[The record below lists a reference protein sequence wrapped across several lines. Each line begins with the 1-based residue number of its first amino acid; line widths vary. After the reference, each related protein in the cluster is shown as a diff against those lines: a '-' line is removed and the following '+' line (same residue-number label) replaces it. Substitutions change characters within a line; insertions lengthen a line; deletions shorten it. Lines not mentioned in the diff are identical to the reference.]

1 MAKSLLQLFNK
12 YTASGYRREWMTN
25 AEVLSVR
32 ADKEQRILEVKA
44 SFDRIVD
51 KDELYAAE
59 FDVRAAYDLRTVKIL
74 PTYPETFLSPDYVPQ
89 LFREAGNFRV
99 EVRCFFDGCSYVLTD
114 NSLAVTVRFPERSVQ
129 FIQNS
134 NTPFLIKNIIK
145 SEFNKDIDVTIFPST
160 EDPVPDTLFGEDYF
174 AELQRIDSQL
184 SVASRDYDKRAAEA
198 HAPAPET
205 PKPQAVYEEKL
216 PRAAT
221 LFDTVEPVRNDDGI
235 VRIGSA
241 AFDTAEAEYV
251 IGSPFQIT
259 PVTIAS
265 LDDGKRHS
273 DVVIVGQV
281 FKFTSEPTR
290 KGDKF
295 NTTFA
300 IFDGNASIESRSF
313 LTAEEHSELSAVAKV
328 GNVLALH
335 GYVKHEAKKL
345 GGIDDDMNF
354 HCQDIAKIKKLERED
369 KHEEKRIELHLH
381 TNMSTMDAII
391 PPDVAIKTA
400 KKFGMPAIAITD
412 HGNVQG
418 FPEAMIASEKLGDIK
433 VIYGLEAYFVNDMQ
447 SALYGECDG
456 RLMGEAVVFDIETTG
471 FSHTNSRIIEIGAVR
486 VKDGQIIEVF
496 DEFIN
501 PGVPIPEEI
510 TQLTS
515 ITDEMV
521 ADADPIKLVLK
532 RFLDFVGDD
541 LLIAHNANFD
551 VGFIRYA
558 SEQNG
563 YEFKNPYLDTLALSR
578 FINTDLKSHKLDAIA
593 KYYAL
598 EDFHHHRA
606 SDDAEILAHIYFCM
620 AEKLKKYN
628 ISNFSQLNAE
638 MSSNSD
644 PLKLPTYHQILLV
657 KNKAGLKNLYKLI
670 SKSYLNYYR
679 RNPRIPKSELVNH
692 REGLIIGSAC
702 EAGELYRA
710 ILDGLP
716 ESDIEAIVDFY
727 DYLEIQPIS
736 NNHFLVV
743 EGKVGSDDEL
753 RAINKRIVELGKKFN
768 KPVVATCDAHF
779 VNPEDE
785 IFRKILQAGMKFK
798 DADKDTYLYLR
809 TTEEMLE
816 EFSYLGEE
824 DAYNVVIKNTNL
836 IADMIEKVRPIP
848 EGTFTPKM
856 EGAEEELQEMCW
868 KRARSM
874 YGDDLPELV
883 SKRLSKEL
891 ESIIKHGFAVLYI
904 IAQRLVHFS
913 EQNGYLVGSRG
924 SVGSSFVATMA
935 GISEVNP
942 LPPHYWCP
950 NCRHNEFFTDGS
962 VGSGF
967 DLPDKNCP
975 KCGTKMN
982 CDGHDIPFETFLG
995 FYGDKSPDI
1004 DLNFA
1009 SGELQG
1015 KVHKY
1020 TEELFG
1026 TQNVFRAGTLG
1037 TLADK
1042 TAYGFVMKYLEE
1054 KQISVSRAEVDRL
1067 VAGCVGV
1074 KRTTGQHPG
1083 GIIVVPQ
1090 EYEVY
1095 DFTPIQHPADDPN
1108 SSIVTTHFAF
1118 SYLHDTILKLDELGH
1133 DIPAKYKLLEKF
1145 SGMDVMDVPMND
1157 KAVYELFQSTKPLG
1171 IKPEDIGGVQVG
1183 TFGLPEFGTAFV
1195 QPVVLES
1202 KPRTFADLLQV
1213 SGLTHGTDVW
1223 LGNAQDLIKNG
1234 ICDISQVIGTRDGIM
1249 LDLIRYGLE
1258 NGIAFKIM
1266 ESVRKGRGLTPEW
1279 IEEMRKHDVP
1289 EWYIE
1294 SCLKIKYMFPKAHAA
1309 AYVMSAIRVGWF
1321 KVHLPVAFYCAMF
1334 TSSVSDFDASIALSG
1349 RSNVFYELNRIKKL
1363 GREASQKEQG
1373 MVATL
1378 ELMNECLARGIKFLP
1393 VSLTESAAKEFLPAG
1408 DHAIRLPFLSLNGLG
1423 ETAALRIVE
1432 EREKSYFFSVDDLQ
1446 IRAALNKSVV
1456 EILRSQGV
1464 LDGLQETDQLS
1475 MF

>member
-1 MAKSLLQLFNK
+1 MSKNLIQLFNK
-12 YTASGYRREWMTN
+12 YTATGARRDWMGS
-25 AEVLSVR
+25 AEIISTR
-32 ADKEQRILEVKA
+32 ADKER
-44 SFDRIVD
+44 RIVEVSAAFPTVIP
-51 KDELYAAE
+51 KDELFSAE
-59 FDVRAAYDLRTVKIL
+59 NDIREAYQLNAVKIL
-74 PTYPETFLSPDYVPQ
+74 PKYPVNSFDDRYIPEIFK
-89 LFREAGNFRV
+89 EAANVRI
-99 EVRCFFDGCSYVLTD
+99 EVRCFFDGCNYTLEGDHLT
-114 NSLAVTVRFPERSVQ
+114 VTVCHPAESVK
-129 FIQNS
+129 FIDNS
-134 NTPFLIKNIIK
+134 NTPTLIENIIM
-145 SEFNKDIDVTIFPST
+145 SEFGRKISVEILPGASELRYDDSYYRELERIDVG
-160 EDPVPDTLFGEDYF
+160 LF
-174 AELQRIDSQL
+174 A
-184 SVASRDYDKRAAEA
+184 ASKDYDKRAAEGFRQSE
-198 HAPAPET
+198 APVAPDVQE
-205 PKPQAVYEEKL
+205 EEKL
-216 PRAAT
+216 PRAASLYET
-221 LFDTVEPVRNDDGI
+221 ENEAYNDGGI
-235 VRIGSA
+235 VKIGTSE
-241 AFDTAEAEYV
+241 FDISEPEFV
-251 IGSPFQIT
+251 IGNDFAIT
-259 PVTIAS
+259 PTPIAK
-265 LDDGKRHS
+265 LDDGKQHS
-273 DVVIVGQV
+273 NVVIVGQV
-281 FKFTSEPTR
+281 FKYTAEPNR
-290 KGDKF
+290 AGDKMQI
-295 NTTFA
+295 TFA
-300 IFDGNASIESRSF
+300 LFDGNASIEGRAYLEIDESKEFASVVKPG
-313 LTAEEHSELSAVAKV
+313 AA
-328 GNVLALH
+328 LAMK
-335 GYVKHEAKKL
+335 GYVKHVRKKDKT
-345 GGIDDDMNF
+345 IDDDMTF
-354 HCQDIAKIKKLERED
+354 HYSDIARIKKKERRD
-369 KHEEKRIELHLH
+369 NAEKKRVELHFH
-381 TNMSTMDAII
+381 SNMSSMDATT
-391 PPDVAIKTA
+391 PPDKLVGIAQKW
-400 KKFGMPAIAITD
+400 GMPAVAITD

-418 FPEAMIASEKLGDIK
+418 FPEAMLASDKNGMK
-433 VIYGLEAYFVNDMQ
+433 VIYGMEAYFVNDMS
-447 SALYGECDG
+447 SALYGKYEGGFDDEC
-456 RLMGEAVVFDIETTG
+456 VVFDIETTG
-471 FSHTNSRIIEIGAVR
+471 LSAKNCKIIEIGAVKI
-486 VKDGQIIEVF
+486 KDGEILERF
-496 DEFIN
+496 DEFID
-501 PGVPIPEEI
+501 PEIPIPEEI
-510 TQLTS
+510 TKLTS
-515 ITDEMV
+515 ITNEMV
-521 ADADPIKLVLK
+521 RGKDKINDVLR
-532 RFLDFVGDD
+532 RFLDFVGDR

-551 VGFIRYA
+551 TGFIRVA
-558 SEQNG
+558 SAECG

-578 FINTDLKSHKLDAIA
+578 FLNTDLKSHKLDGLQR
-593 KYYAL
+593 YFGL

-606 SDDAEILAHIYFCM
+606 DDDAEALAKIFFCM
-620 AEKLKKYN
+620 AEKMKKYN
-628 ISNFSQLNAE
+628 IAGYSQLNAE
-638 MSSNSD
+638 MQANSD
-644 PLKLPTYHQILLV
+644 PLTLPTYHQIILV

-679 RNPRIPKSELVNH
+679 RHPRIPKSELVNH

-710 ILDGLP
+710 ILDGMP
-716 ESDIEAIVDFY
+716 ESDIESIVNFY
-727 DYLEIQPIS
+727 DYLEIQPLS
-736 NNHFLVV
+736 NNMFLVNDGKLGSV
-743 EGKVGSDDEL
+743 EDIKN
-753 RAINKRIVELGKKFN
+753 INRRIVELGKKYN

-779 VNPEDE
+779 INDEDE
-785 IFRKILQAGMKFK
+785 IFRKILLAGMKFK
-798 DADKDTYLYLR
+798 DADKDTHLYLR

-824 DAYNVVIKNTNL
+824 TAYEVVVENTNI
-836 IADMIEKVRPIP
+836 IADMIDYENVRPIP
-848 EGTFTPKM
+848 KGTYTPKM
-856 EGAEEELQEMCW
+856 EGAEEELQDMCW
-868 KRARSM
+868 TRAKSM
-874 YGDDLPELV
+874 YGDPLPELV
-883 SKRLSKEL
+883 TKRLSKEL
-891 ESIIKHGFAVLYI
+891 ESIIKHGFAVLYV

-950 NCRHNEFFTDGS
+950 KCKHNEFFTDGS

-975 KCGTKMN
+975 ECGTKMN

-1026 TQNVFRAGTLG
+1026 SQNVFRAGTLG

-1054 KQISVSRAEVDRL
+1054 KQISISRAEVDRL
-1067 VAGCVGV
+1067 VSGCVGV

-1095 DFTPIQHPADDPN
+1095 DFTPVQHPADDPN

-1145 SGMDVMDVPMND
+1145 SGMNVMDVPMND
-1157 KAVYELFQSTKPLG
+1157 RAVYELFQSTSPLG
-1171 IKPEDIGGVQVG
+1171 ITPDAIGGVQVG

-1234 ICDISQVIGTRDGIM
+1234 ICDISKVIGTRDGIM

-1279 IEEMRKHDVP
+1279 IEEMKKHDVP
-1289 EWYIE
+1289 DWYID

-1334 TSSVSDFDASIALSG
+1334 TASVTDFDAELALSG
-1349 RSNVFYELNRIKKL
+1349 KSNVFYELNRIKKL

-1373 MVATL
+1373 SVSTL

-1393 VSLTESAAKEFLPAG
+1393 VDLEKSAAKEFWPENG
-1408 DHAIRLPFLSLNGLG
+1408 AIRLPFLSLGGLG
-1423 ETAALRIVE
+1423 ETAALRIIE
-1432 EREKSYFFSVDDLQ
+1432 EREKSSFFTIDDLQ
-1446 IRAALNKSVV
+1446 TRAGLNKSVV
-1456 EILRSQGV
+1456 EILKKNGV
-1464 LDGLQETDQLS
+1464 LDGLSETDQLS

>member
-1 MAKSLLQLFNK
+1 MSKNLAEVFNK
-12 YTASGYRREWMTN
+12 YTPSGARRGWME
-25 AEVLSVR
+25 AAQSLSVR
-32 ADKEQRILEVKA
+32 ADKER
-44 SFDRIVD
+44 RIVEVTAAFSAIVE

-59 FDVRAAYDLRTVKIL
+59 NDIRDAYKLNAVKIL
-74 PTYPETFLSPDYVPQ
+74 PKYPSTLLSERYLPEI
-89 LFREAGNFRV
+89 FKEAANVRV
-99 EVRCFFDGCSYVLTD
+99 EVRCFFDGCRYTLTED
-114 NSLAVTVRFPERSVQ
+114 KLTVTVMYPEQSVQ
-129 FIQNS
+129 FIENGK
-134 NTPFLIKNIIK
+134 TPTLIQNIIY
-145 SEFNKDIDVTIFPST
+145 SEFGVKLDVEILPNESGVADEPRYDESYYRELEQIDT
-160 EDPVPDTLFGEDYF
+160 
-174 AELQRIDSQL
+174 RL
-184 SVASRDYDKRAAEA
+184 SAASRDYDMRASEA
-198 HAPAPET
+198 GKPKENTPQDDEPE
-205 PKPQAVYEEKL
+205 EEKL
-216 PRAAT
+216 PHAAS
-221 LFDTVEPVRNDDGI
+221 LFDANPEILNDGGLVSIGRYKFDISEPE
-235 VRIGSA
+235 
-241 AFDTAEAEYV
+241 FL
-251 IGSPFQIT
+251 IGSPFAIT
-259 PVTIAS
+259 PTPISV

-273 DVVIVGQV
+273 DVVVVGQV
-281 FKFTSEPTR
+281 FKYTAEPNR
-290 KGDKF
+290 AGDKF
-295 NTTFA
+295 NVTFA
-300 IFDGNASIESRSF
+300 IFDGNASVESRAY
-313 LTAEEHSELSAVAKV
+313 LTPEEQKELSGIVRPGEAV
-328 GNVLALH
+328 ALH
-335 GYVKHEAKKL
+335 GYVKH
-345 GGIDDDMNF
+345 DMRKQQLDEDMTF
-354 HCQDIAKIKKLERED
+354 HYTDIAKIKKKERKDNAD
-369 KHEEKRIELHLH
+369 KKRVELHFH
-381 TNMSTMDAII
+381 SNMSAMDATV
-391 PPDVAIKTA
+391 PPDKLVGIA
-400 KKFGMPAIAITD
+400 KKWGMPAVAITD

-418 FPEAMIASEKLGDIK
+418 FPEAMIASEKQDMK
-433 VIYGLEAYFVNDMQ
+433 VIYGMEAYFVNDMA
-447 SALYGECDG
+447 SALYGEYNGQIDG
-456 RLMGEAVVFDIETTG
+456 DAVVFDIETTG
-471 FSHTNSRIIEIGAVR
+471 LSAQHCKIIEIGAVKISKGMVTDR
-486 VKDGQIIEVF
+486 F
-496 DEFIN
+496 DEFVDPEI
-501 PGVPIPEEI
+501 PIPKEI
-510 TQLTS
+510 TELTS

-521 ADADPIKLVLK
+521 SGAGKIKEVLL
-532 RFLDFVGDD
+532 RFLDFVGDKI
-541 LLIAHNANFD
+541 LIAHNANFD
-551 VGFIRYA
+551 TGFIRVA
-558 SEQNG
+558 AEECG

-578 FINTDLKSHKLDAIA
+578 FINTDLKNHKLDSLQR
-593 KYYAL
+593 YFGL

-606 SDDAEILAHIYFCM
+606 DDDAEALAKIFFCM

-628 ISNFSQLNAE
+628 ISDYSKLNAE
-638 MSSNSD
+638 MSANSD
-644 PLKLPTYHQILLV
+644 PLNLNTYHQILLV
-657 KNKAGLKNLYKLI
+657 KNKEGLKNLYKLI
-670 SKSYLNYYR
+670 SKSYLNYYKR
-679 RNPRIPKSELVNH
+679 FPRIPKSELVNH
-692 REGLIIGSAC
+692 REGLIVGSAC

-710 ILDGLP
+710 ILDGMP
-716 ESDIEAIVDFY
+716 ESDIENIVNFY
-727 DYLEIQPIS
+727 DYLEIQPVS
-736 NNHFLVV
+736 NNHFMVDD
-743 EGKVGSDDEL
+743 GKLGSDDDI
-753 RAINKRIVELGKKFN
+753 RDINRRIVELGKKYN

-779 VNPEDE
+779 LNDEDE
-785 IFRKILQAGMKFK
+785 IFRKILMAGMKFK
-798 DADKDTYLYLR
+798 DSDKDTHLYLR

-824 DAYNVVIKNTNL
+824 TAYEVVVTNTNI
-836 IADMIEKVRPIP
+836 IADMIGEVRPIP
-848 EGTFTPKM
+848 KGTYTPKM

-868 KRARSM
+868 NRARSM

-904 IAQRLVHFS
+904 IAQRLVKFS
-913 EQNGYLVGSRG
+913 EDNGYLVGSRG

-950 NCRHNEFFTDGS
+950 KCRHNEFFTDGS

-975 KCGTKMN
+975 ECGTKMN

-1026 TQNVFRAGTLG
+1026 SQNVFRAGTLG

-1067 VAGCVGV
+1067 VSGCVGV

-1095 DFTPIQHPADDPN
+1095 EFTPIQHPADDPN

-1171 IKPEDIGGVQVG
+1171 ITPEALGGVQVG

-1202 KPRTFADLLQV
+1202 KPKTFADLLQV

-1234 ICDISQVIGTRDGIM
+1234 ICDISKVIGTRDGIM

-1279 IEEMRKHDVP
+1279 IEEMKKHDVP
-1289 EWYIE
+1289 DWYIE

-1334 TSSVSDFDASIALSG
+1334 TASVTDFDAETALSG
-1349 RSNVFYELNRIKKL
+1349 KNYVFGELTRIKKL

-1373 MVATL
+1373 MVSTL

-1393 VSLTESAAKEFLPAG
+1393 VSLEKSAAKEFWPENG
-1408 DHAIRLPFLSLNGLG
+1408 AIRLPFLSLAGLG
-1423 ETAALRIVE
+1423 ETAALRIIE
-1432 EREKSYFFSVDDLQ
+1432 EREKSSFFTVDDLQ
-1446 IRAALNKSVV
+1446 IRAGLNKSIV
-1456 EILRSQGV
+1456 EILRKNKV
-1464 LDGLQETDQLS
+1464 LDDLSETDQIS
-1475 MF
+1475 WF